1 MKTFL
6 NVLKIIAV
14 LAAIAAAVYVAIAYG
29 DKIVAWFK
37 KKFAFLGR
45 KKRYYSAQSDFA
57 DLEADDAIQA
67 DDMDFAGA

>member
-6 NVLKIIAV
+6 NVLKIIGI

-37 KKFAFLGR
+37 KTFAFLGR
-45 KKRYYSAQSDFA
+45 KKSYRSCENNFSEVAVA
-57 DLEADDAIQA
+57 GAVQA
-67 DDMDFAGA
+67 DDNDFAG